1 MKFKLII
8 PVLLSCAYIAGSS
21 VCFAAPAV
29 TKAETSET
37 EALETTQTET
47 EPVETET
54 VTAPITEPP
63 VTTPS
68 YYDEIL
74 KYVGDENAPGL
85 DENLENDAL
94 TIDKSTIDYSQ
105 KSMYTI
111 TSRSGDVFYLIINS
125 SDGSVYFLNSVDTS
139 DLTAL
144 LSEDSQKAGNEINQS
159 ALENIQQTE
168 AETDISGMVQAKTE
182 TVNDNKTGSKKKVL
196 STIIPIVV
204 VGVITAIII
213 FIKRKKNNRA
223 AYDDDFFEA
232 PEDQEPE
239 SKIIPYNE
247 ADEPEEQE
255 SVQTESENEPTDPM
269 EAEESVQPYIDSD
282 DFEEAE
288 ENV

>member
-8 PVLLSCAYIAGSS
+8 PILLSCAYIAGSS

-29 TKAETSET
+29 TKAEMSET
-37 EALETTQTET
+37 EALETTRTET

-74 KYVGDENAPGL
+74 KYVGDENAPQL
-85 DENLENDAL
+85 DENLQNNGL
-94 TIDKSTIDYSQ
+94 TIDKSVIDYSQ

-159 ALENIQQTE
+159 ALENIRQTE
-168 AETDISGMVQAKTE
+168 AETDISGAVQSKTE
-182 TVNDNKTGSKKKVL
+182 TVNNKKTDNKKNIL
-196 STIIPIVV
+196 STIIPIAV
-204 VGVITAIII
+204 VGAATAIII
-213 FIKRKKNNRA
+213 YIRRKKNNRA
-223 AYDDDFFEA
+223 AYDDDFLET
-232 PEDQEPE
+232 PQESE
-239 SKIIPYNE
+239 SNIIPYNE
-247 ADEPEEQE
+247 AETEEQE
-255 SVQTESENEPTDPM
+255 SVQTESENEPT
-269 EAEESVQPYIDSD
+269 EAEETVQPYIDSD
-282 DFEEAE
+282 DFEETE

>member
-37 EALETTQTET
+37 EALETTRTET
-47 EPVETET
+47 KPVETET

-74 KYVGDENAPGL
+74 KYVGDENAPQL
-85 DENLENDAL
+85 DENLQNNGL
-94 TIDKSTIDYSQ
+94 TIDKSAIDYSQ

-159 ALENIQQTE
+159 ALENIRQTE
-168 AETDISGMVQAKTE
+168 AETDISGAVQSKTE
-182 TVNDNKTGSKKKVL
+182 TVNNKKTDNKKSIL
-196 STIIPIVV
+196 STIIPIAV
-204 VGVITAIII
+204 VGAATAIII
-213 FIKRKKNNRA
+213 YIRRKKNNRA
-223 AYDDDFFEA
+223 AYDDEFLET
-232 PEDQEPE
+232 PQEQE
-239 SKIIPYNE
+239 SESNIIPYNE
-247 ADEPEEQE
+247 AETEERE
-255 SVQTESENEPTDPM
+255 SVQTESENEPT
-269 EAEESVQPYIDSD
+269 EAEETVQPYIDSD
-282 DFEEAE
+282 DFEETE

>member
-37 EALETTQTET
+37 EALETTRTET

-74 KYVGDENAPGL
+74 KYVGDENAPQL
-85 DENLENDAL
+85 DENLQNNGL
-94 TIDKSTIDYSQ
+94 TIDKSVIDYSQ

-159 ALENIQQTE
+159 ALENIRQTE
-168 AETDISGMVQAKTE
+168 AETDISGAVQSKTE
-182 TVNDNKTGSKKKVL
+182 TVNNKKTDNKKNIL
-196 STIIPIVV
+196 STIIPIAV
-204 VGVITAIII
+204 VGAATAIII
-213 FIKRKKNNRA
+213 YIRRKKNNRA
-223 AYDDDFFEA
+223 AYDDDFLET
-232 PEDQEPE
+232 PQEQE
-239 SKIIPYNE
+239 SESNIIPYNE
-247 ADEPEEQE
+247 AETEERE
-255 SVQTESENEPTDPM
+255 SVQTESENEPT
-269 EAEESVQPYIDSD
+269 EAEETVQPYIDSD
-282 DFEEAE
+282 DFEETE

>member
-8 PVLLSCAYIAGSS
+8 PILLSCAYIAGSS

-37 EALETTQTET
+37 EALETTRTET
-47 EPVETET
+47 KPVETET

-74 KYVGDENAPGL
+74 KYVGDENAPQL
-85 DENLENDAL
+85 DENLQNNGL
-94 TIDKSTIDYSQ
+94 TIDKSVIDYSQ

-159 ALENIQQTE
+159 ALENIRQTE
-168 AETDISGMVQAKTE
+168 TETDISGAVQSKTE
-182 TVNDNKTGSKKKVL
+182 TVNNKKTDNKKNIL
-196 STIIPIVV
+196 STIIPIAV
-204 VGVITAIII
+204 VGAATAIII
-213 FIKRKKNNRA
+213 YIKRKKNNRA
-223 AYDDDFFEA
+223 AYDDDFLETQ
-232 PEDQEPE
+232 QEPE
-239 SKIIPYNE
+239 SNIIPYNE
-247 ADEPEEQE
+247 AETEERE
-255 SVQTESENEPTDPM
+255 SVQTESENEPT
-269 EAEESVQPYIDSD
+269 EAEETVQPYIDSD
-282 DFEEAE
+282 DFEETE

>member
-37 EALETTQTET
+37 EALETTRTET
-47 EPVETET
+47 KPVETET

-74 KYVGDENAPGL
+74 KYVGDENAPQL
-85 DENLENDAL
+85 DENLQNNGL
-94 TIDKSTIDYSQ
+94 TIDKSVIDYSQ

-159 ALENIQQTE
+159 ALENIRQTE
-168 AETDISGMVQAKTE
+168 AETDISGAVQSKTE
-182 TVNDNKTGSKKKVL
+182 TVNNKKTDNKKNIL
-196 STIIPIVV
+196 STIIPIAV
-204 VGVITAIII
+204 VGAATAIII
-213 FIKRKKNNRA
+213 YIRRKKNNRA
-223 AYDDDFFEA
+223 AYDDDFLET
-232 PEDQEPE
+232 PQEQE
-239 SKIIPYNE
+239 SESNIIPYNE
-247 ADEPEEQE
+247 AETEERE
-255 SVQTESENEPTDPM
+255 SVQTESENEPT
-269 EAEESVQPYIDSD
+269 EAEETVQPYIDSD
-282 DFEEAE
+282 DFEETE

>member
-37 EALETTQTET
+37 EALETTRTET

-74 KYVGDENAPGL
+74 KYVGDENAPQL
-85 DENLENDAL
+85 DENLQNNGL
-94 TIDKSTIDYSQ
+94 TIDKSVIDYSQ

-144 LSEDSQKAGNEINQS
+144 LSEDSQKVGNEINQS
-159 ALENIQQTE
+159 ALENIRQTE
-168 AETDISGMVQAKTE
+168 AETDISGAVQSKTE
-182 TVNDNKTGSKKKVL
+182 TVNNKKTDNKKNIL
-196 STIIPIVV
+196 STIIPIAV
-204 VGVITAIII
+204 VGAATAIII
-213 FIKRKKNNRA
+213 YIRRKKNNRA
-223 AYDDDFFEA
+223 AYDDDFLET
-232 PEDQEPE
+232 PQEQE
-239 SKIIPYNE
+239 SESNIIPYNE
-247 ADEPEEQE
+247 AETEEQE
-255 SVQTESENEPTDPM
+255 SIQTESENEPT
-269 EAEESVQPYIDSD
+269 EAEETVQPYIDSD
-282 DFEEAE
+282 DFEETE

>member
-37 EALETTQTET
+37 EALETTRTET
-47 EPVETET
+47 KPVETET

-74 KYVGDENAPGL
+74 KYVGDENAPQL
-85 DENLENDAL
+85 DENLQNNGL
-94 TIDKSTIDYSQ
+94 TIDKSVIDYSQ

-159 ALENIQQTE
+159 ALENIRQTE
-168 AETDISGMVQAKTE
+168 AETDISGAVQSKTE
-182 TVNDNKTGSKKKVL
+182 TVNNKKTDNKKNIL
-196 STIIPIVV
+196 STIIPIAV
-204 VGVITAIII
+204 VGAATAIII
-213 FIKRKKNNRA
+213 YIKRKKNNRA
-223 AYDDDFFEA
+223 AYDDDFLET
-232 PEDQEPE
+232 PQEPE
-239 SKIIPYNE
+239 SNIIPYNE
-247 ADEPEEQE
+247 AETEEQK
-255 SVQTESENEPTDPM
+255 SVQTESENEPT
-269 EAEESVQPYIDSD
+269 EAEETVQPYIDSD

>member
-8 PVLLSCAYIAGSS
+8 PILLSCAYIAGSS

-29 TKAETSET
+29 TKAEMSET
-37 EALETTQTET
+37 EALETTRTET

-74 KYVGDENAPGL
+74 KYVGDENAPQL
-85 DENLENDAL
+85 DENLQNNGL
-94 TIDKSTIDYSQ
+94 TIDKSVIDYSQ

-139 DLTAL
+139 DHTAL

-159 ALENIQQTE
+159 ALENIRQTE
-168 AETDISGMVQAKTE
+168 AEKDISGAVQSKTE
-182 TVNDNKTGSKKKVL
+182 TVNNKKTDNKKNIL
-196 STIIPIVV
+196 STIIPIAV
-204 VGVITAIII
+204 VGAATAIII
-213 FIKRKKNNRA
+213 YIRRKKNNRA
-223 AYDDDFFEA
+223 AYDDDFLET
-232 PEDQEPE
+232 PQESE
-239 SKIIPYNE
+239 SNIIPYNE
-247 ADEPEEQE
+247 AETEERE
-255 SVQTESENEPTDPM
+255 SVQTESENEPT
-269 EAEESVQPYIDSD
+269 EAEETVQPYIDSD
-282 DFEEAE
+282 DFEETE

>member
-8 PVLLSCAYIAGSS
+8 PILLSCAYIAGSS

-29 TKAETSET
+29 TKAEMSET
-37 EALETTQTET
+37 EALETTRTET

-74 KYVGDENAPGL
+74 KYVGDENAPQL
-85 DENLENDAL
+85 DENLQNNGL
-94 TIDKSTIDYSQ
+94 TIDKSVIDYSQ

-125 SDGSVYFLNSVDTS
+125 SDGSIYFLNSVDTS

-159 ALENIQQTE
+159 ALENIRQTE
-168 AETDISGMVQAKTE
+168 AETDISGAVQSKTE
-182 TVNDNKTGSKKKVL
+182 TINNKKTDNKKNIL
-196 STIIPIVV
+196 STIIPIAV
-204 VGVITAIII
+204 VGAATAIII
-213 FIKRKKNNRA
+213 YIRRKKNNRA
-223 AYDDDFFEA
+223 AYDDDFLET
-232 PEDQEPE
+232 PQEQE
-239 SKIIPYNE
+239 SESNIIPYNE
-247 ADEPEEQE
+247 AETEEQE
-255 SVQTESENEPTDPM
+255 SVQTESENEPT
-269 EAEESVQPYIDSD
+269 EAEETVQPYIDSD
-282 DFEEAE
+282 DFEETE

>member
-37 EALETTQTET
+37 EALETTRTET

-74 KYVGDENAPGL
+74 KYVGDENAPQL
-85 DENLENDAL
+85 DENLQNNGL
-94 TIDKSTIDYSQ
+94 TIDKSVIDYSQ

-144 LSEDSQKAGNEINQS
+144 LSEDSQKVGNEINQS
-159 ALENIQQTE
+159 ALENIRQTE
-168 AETDISGMVQAKTE
+168 AETDISGAVQSKTE
-182 TVNDNKTGSKKKVL
+182 TVNNKKTDNKKNIL
-196 STIIPIVV
+196 STIIPIAV
-204 VGVITAIII
+204 VGAATAIII
-213 FIKRKKNNRA
+213 YIKRKKNNRA
-223 AYDDDFFEA
+223 AYDDDFLET
-232 PEDQEPE
+232 PQEQE
-239 SKIIPYNE
+239 SESNIIPYNE
-247 ADEPEEQE
+247 AETEEQE
-255 SVQTESENEPTDPM
+255 SIQTESENEPT
-269 EAEESVQPYIDSD
+269 EAEETVQPYIDSD
-282 DFEEAE
+282 DFEETE

>member
-8 PVLLSCAYIAGSS
+8 PILLSCAYIAGSS

-29 TKAETSET
+29 TKAEMSET
-37 EALETTQTET
+37 EALETTRTET

-74 KYVGDENAPGL
+74 KYVGDENAPQL
-85 DENLENDAL
+85 DENLQNNGL
-94 TIDKSTIDYSQ
+94 TIDKSVIDYSQ

-125 SDGSVYFLNSVDTS
+125 SDGSIYFLNSVDTS

-159 ALENIQQTE
+159 ALENIRQTE
-168 AETDISGMVQAKTE
+168 AETDISGAVQSKTE
-182 TVNDNKTGSKKKVL
+182 TVNNKKTDNKKNIL
-196 STIIPIVV
+196 STIIPIAV
-204 VGVITAIII
+204 VGAATAIII
-213 FIKRKKNNRA
+213 YIRRKKNNRA
-223 AYDDDFFEA
+223 AYDDDFLET
-232 PEDQEPE
+232 PQESE
-239 SKIIPYNE
+239 SNIIPYNE
-247 ADEPEEQE
+247 AETEEQE
-255 SVQTESENEPTDPM
+255 SVQTESENEPT
-269 EAEESVQPYIDSD
+269 EAEETVQPYIDSD
-282 DFEEAE
+282 DFEETE

>member
-8 PVLLSCAYIAGSS
+8 PILLSCAYIAGSS

-29 TKAETSET
+29 TKAET
-37 EALETTQTET
+37 EALETTRTET
-47 EPVETET
+47 KPVETET
-54 VTAPITEPP
+54 ITAPITEPP

-74 KYVGDENAPGL
+74 KYVGDENAPQL
-85 DENLENDAL
+85 DENLQNNGL
-94 TIDKSTIDYSQ
+94 TIDKSVIDYSQ

-159 ALENIQQTE
+159 ALENIRQTE
-168 AETDISGMVQAKTE
+168 AETDISGAVQSKTE
-182 TVNDNKTGSKKKVL
+182 TVNNKKTDNKKNIL
-196 STIIPIVV
+196 STIIPIAV
-204 VGVITAIII
+204 VGAATAIII
-213 FIKRKKNNRA
+213 YIRRKKNNRA
-223 AYDDDFFEA
+223 AYDDDFLET
-232 PEDQEPE
+232 PQESE
-239 SKIIPYNE
+239 SNIIPYNE
-247 ADEPEEQE
+247 AETEEQE
-255 SVQTESENEPTDPM
+255 SVQTESENEPT
-269 EAEESVQPYIDSD
+269 EAEETVQPYIDSD
-282 DFEEAE
+282 DFEETE

>member
-37 EALETTQTET
+37 EALETTRTET

-74 KYVGDENAPGL
+74 KYVGDENAPQL
-85 DENLENDAL
+85 DENLQNNGL
-94 TIDKSTIDYSQ
+94 TIDKSVIDYSQ

-144 LSEDSQKAGNEINQS
+144 LSEDSQKVGNEINQS
-159 ALENIQQTE
+159 ALENIRQTE
-168 AETDISGMVQAKTE
+168 AETDISGAVQSKTE
-182 TVNDNKTGSKKKVL
+182 TINNKKTDNKKNIL
-196 STIIPIVV
+196 STIIPIAV
-204 VGVITAIII
+204 VGAATAIII
-213 FIKRKKNNRA
+213 YIRRKKNNRA
-223 AYDDDFFEA
+223 AYDDDFLET
-232 PEDQEPE
+232 PQEPE
-239 SKIIPYNE
+239 SNIIPYNE
-247 ADEPEEQE
+247 AETEEQK
-255 SVQTESENEPTDPM
+255 SVQTESENEPT
-269 EAEESVQPYIDSD
+269 EAEETVQPYIDSD
-282 DFEEAE
+282 DFEETE

>member
-8 PVLLSCAYIAGSS
+8 PILLSCAYIAGSS

-29 TKAETSET
+29 TKAEMSET
-37 EALETTQTET
+37 EALETTRTET

-74 KYVGDENAPGL
+74 KYVGDENAPQL
-85 DENLENDAL
+85 DENLQNNGL
-94 TIDKSTIDYSQ
+94 TIDKSVIDYSQ

-159 ALENIQQTE
+159 ALENIRQTE
-168 AETDISGMVQAKTE
+168 AEKDISGAVQSKTE
-182 TVNDNKTGSKKKVL
+182 TVNNKKTDNKKNIL
-196 STIIPIVV
+196 STIIPIAV
-204 VGVITAIII
+204 VGAATAIII
-213 FIKRKKNNRA
+213 YIRRKKNNRA
-223 AYDDDFFEA
+223 AYDDDFLET
-232 PEDQEPE
+232 PQEPE
-239 SKIIPYNE
+239 SNIIPYNE
-247 ADEPEEQE
+247 AETEERE
-255 SVQTESENEPTDPM
+255 SVQTESENEPT
-269 EAEESVQPYIDSD
+269 EAEETVQPYIDSD
-282 DFEEAE
+282 DFEETE

>member
-37 EALETTQTET
+37 EALETTRTET
-47 EPVETET
+47 KPVETET

-74 KYVGDENAPGL
+74 KYVGDENAPQL
-85 DENLENDAL
+85 DENLQNNGL
-94 TIDKSTIDYSQ
+94 TIDKSVIDYSQ

-159 ALENIQQTE
+159 ALENIRQTE
-168 AETDISGMVQAKTE
+168 AETDISGAVQSKTE
-182 TVNDNKTGSKKKVL
+182 TVNNKKTDNKKNIL
-196 STIIPIVV
+196 STIIPIAV
-204 VGVITAIII
+204 VGAATAIII
-213 FIKRKKNNRA
+213 YIKRKKNNRA
-223 AYDDDFFEA
+223 AYDDDFLET
-232 PEDQEPE
+232 PQEQE
-239 SKIIPYNE
+239 SESNIIPYNE
-247 ADEPEEQE
+247 AETEEQE
-255 SVQTESENEPTDPM
+255 SIQTESENEPT
-269 EAEESVQPYIDSD
+269 EAEETVQPYIDSD
-282 DFEEAE
+282 DFEETE

>member
-37 EALETTQTET
+37 EALETTRTET
-47 EPVETET
+47 KPVETET

-74 KYVGDENAPGL
+74 KYVGDENAPQL
-85 DENLENDAL
+85 DENLQNNGL
-94 TIDKSTIDYSQ
+94 TIDKSVIDYSQ

-159 ALENIQQTE
+159 ALENIRQTE
-168 AETDISGMVQAKTE
+168 AETDISGAVQSKTE
-182 TVNDNKTGSKKKVL
+182 TVNNKKTDNKKNIL
-196 STIIPIVV
+196 STIIPIAV
-204 VGVITAIII
+204 VGAATAIII
-213 FIKRKKNNRA
+213 YIKRKKNNRA
-223 AYDDDFFEA
+223 AYDDDFLET
-232 PEDQEPE
+232 PQEPE
-239 SKIIPYNE
+239 SNIIPYNE
-247 ADEPEEQE
+247 AETEERE
-255 SVQTESENEPTDPM
+255 SVQTESENEPT
-269 EAEESVQPYIDSD
+269 EAEETVQPYIDSD
-282 DFEEAE
+282 DFEETE

>member
-37 EALETTQTET
+37 EALETTRTET
-47 EPVETET
+47 KPVETET

-74 KYVGDENAPGL
+74 KYVGDENAPQL
-85 DENLENDAL
+85 DENLQNNGL
-94 TIDKSTIDYSQ
+94 TIDKSVIDYSQ

-159 ALENIQQTE
+159 ALENIRQTE
-168 AETDISGMVQAKTE
+168 TETDISGAVQSKTE
-182 TVNDNKTGSKKKVL
+182 TVNNKKTDNKKNIL
-196 STIIPIVV
+196 STIIPIAV
-204 VGVITAIII
+204 VGAATAIII
-213 FIKRKKNNRA
+213 YIKRKKNNRA
-223 AYDDDFFEA
+223 AYDDDFLET
-232 PEDQEPE
+232 PQEPE
-239 SKIIPYNE
+239 SNIIPYNE
-247 ADEPEEQE
+247 AETEEQE
-255 SVQTESENEPTDPM
+255 SVQTESENEPT
-269 EAEESVQPYIDSD
+269 EAEETVQPYIDSD
-282 DFEEAE
+282 DFEETE

>member
-8 PVLLSCAYIAGSS
+8 PILLSCAYIAGSS

-37 EALETTQTET
+37 EALETTRTET
-47 EPVETET
+47 KPVETET

-74 KYVGDENAPGL
+74 KYVGDENAPQL
-85 DENLENDAL
+85 DENLQNNGL
-94 TIDKSTIDYSQ
+94 TIDKSVIDYSQ

-159 ALENIQQTE
+159 ALENIRQTE
-168 AETDISGMVQAKTE
+168 AETDISGAVQSKTE
-182 TVNDNKTGSKKKVL
+182 TVNNKKTDNKKNIL
-196 STIIPIVV
+196 STIIPIAV
-204 VGVITAIII
+204 VGAATAIII
-213 FIKRKKNNRA
+213 YIRRKKNNRA
-223 AYDDDFFEA
+223 AYDDDFLET
-232 PEDQEPE
+232 PQEPE
-239 SKIIPYNE
+239 SNIIPYNE
-247 ADEPEEQE
+247 AETEEQE
-255 SVQTESENEPTDPM
+255 SVQTESENEPT
-269 EAEESVQPYIDSD
+269 EAEETVQPYIDSD
-282 DFEEAE
+282 DFEETE

>member
-29 TKAETSET
+29 TKAEMSET
-37 EALETTQTET
+37 EALETTRTET

-54 VTAPITEPP
+54 VTTPITEPP

-74 KYVGDENAPGL
+74 KYVGDENAPQL
-85 DENLENDAL
+85 DENLQNNGL
-94 TIDKSTIDYSQ
+94 TIDKSVIDYSQ

-159 ALENIQQTE
+159 ALENIRQTE
-168 AETDISGMVQAKTE
+168 AEKDISGAVQSKTE
-182 TVNDNKTGSKKKVL
+182 TINNKKTDNKKNIL
-196 STIIPIVV
+196 STIIPIAV
-204 VGVITAIII
+204 VGAATAIII
-213 FIKRKKNNRA
+213 YIRRKKNNRA
-223 AYDDDFFEA
+223 AYDDDFLET
-232 PEDQEPE
+232 PQEQE
-239 SKIIPYNE
+239 SESNIIPYNE
-247 ADEPEEQE
+247 AETEEQK
-255 SVQTESENEPTDPM
+255 SVQTESENEPT
-269 EAEESVQPYIDSD
+269 EAEETVQPYIDSD
-282 DFEEAE
+282 DFEETE

>member
-8 PVLLSCAYIAGSS
+8 PILLSCAYIAGSS

-37 EALETTQTET
+37 EALETTRTET
-47 EPVETET
+47 KPVETET

-74 KYVGDENAPGL
+74 KYVGDENAPQL
-85 DENLENDAL
+85 DENLQNNGL
-94 TIDKSTIDYSQ
+94 TIDKSVIDYSQ

-159 ALENIQQTE
+159 ALENIRQTE
-168 AETDISGMVQAKTE
+168 AETDISGAVQSKTE
-182 TVNDNKTGSKKKVL
+182 TVNNKKTDNKKNIL
-196 STIIPIVV
+196 STIIPIAV
-204 VGVITAIII
+204 VGAATAIII
-213 FIKRKKNNRA
+213 YIKRKKNNRA
-223 AYDDDFFEA
+223 AYDDDFLET
-232 PEDQEPE
+232 PQEPE
-239 SKIIPYNE
+239 SNIIPYNE
-247 ADEPEEQE
+247 AETEEQE
-255 SVQTESENEPTDPM
+255 SVQTESENEPT
-269 EAEESVQPYIDSD
+269 EAEETVQPYIDSD
-282 DFEEAE
+282 DFEETE

>member
-8 PVLLSCAYIAGSS
+8 PILLSCAYIAGSS

-29 TKAETSET
+29 TKAEMSET
-37 EALETTQTET
+37 EALETTRTET

-74 KYVGDENAPGL
+74 KYVGDENAPQL
-85 DENLENDAL
+85 DENLQNNGL
-94 TIDKSTIDYSQ
+94 TIDKSVIDYSQ

-125 SDGSVYFLNSVDTS
+125 SDGSIYFLNSVDTS

-159 ALENIQQTE
+159 ALENIRQTE
-168 AETDISGMVQAKTE
+168 AEKDISGAVQSKTE
-182 TVNDNKTGSKKKVL
+182 TVNNKKTDNKKNIL
-196 STIIPIVV
+196 STIIPIAV
-204 VGVITAIII
+204 VGAATAIII
-213 FIKRKKNNRA
+213 YIRRKKNNRA
-223 AYDDDFFEA
+223 AYDDDFLET
-232 PEDQEPE
+232 PQEQE
-239 SKIIPYNE
+239 SESNIIPYNE
-247 ADEPEEQE
+247 AETEEQE
-255 SVQTESENEPTDPM
+255 SVQTESENEPT
-269 EAEESVQPYIDSD
+269 EAEETVQPYIDSD
-282 DFEEAE
+282 DFEETE

>member
-8 PVLLSCAYIAGSS
+8 PILLSCAYIAGSS

-29 TKAETSET
+29 TKAEMSET
-37 EALETTQTET
+37 EALETTRTET

-74 KYVGDENAPGL
+74 KYVGDENAPQL
-85 DENLENDAL
+85 DENLQNNGL
-94 TIDKSTIDYSQ
+94 TIDKSVIDYSQ

-159 ALENIQQTE
+159 ALENIRQTE
-168 AETDISGMVQAKTE
+168 AEKDISGAVQSKTE
-182 TVNDNKTGSKKKVL
+182 TVNNKKTDNKKNIL
-196 STIIPIVV
+196 STIIPIAV
-204 VGVITAIII
+204 VGAATAIII
-213 FIKRKKNNRA
+213 YIRRKKNNRA
-223 AYDDDFFEA
+223 A
-232 PEDQEPE
+232 
-239 SKIIPYNE
+239 N
-247 ADEPEEQE
+247 
-255 SVQTESENEPTDPM
+255 QT
-269 EAEESVQPYIDSD
+269 
-282 DFEEAE
+282 
-288 ENV
+288 

>member
-8 PVLLSCAYIAGSS
+8 PILLSCAYIAGSS

-37 EALETTQTET
+37 EALETTRTET
-47 EPVETET
+47 KPVETET

-74 KYVGDENAPGL
+74 KYVGDENAPQL
-85 DENLENDAL
+85 DENLQNNGL
-94 TIDKSTIDYSQ
+94 TIDKSVIDYSQ

-159 ALENIQQTE
+159 ALENIRQTE
-168 AETDISGMVQAKTE
+168 TETDISGAVQSKTE
-182 TVNDNKTGSKKKVL
+182 TVNNKKTDNKKNIL
-196 STIIPIVV
+196 STIIPIAV
-204 VGVITAIII
+204 VGAATAIII
-213 FIKRKKNNRA
+213 YIKRKKNNRA
-223 AYDDDFFEA
+223 AYDDDFLETQ
-232 PEDQEPE
+232 QEPE
-239 SKIIPYNE
+239 SNIIPYNE
-247 ADEPEEQE
+247 AETEEQE
-255 SVQTESENEPTDPM
+255 SVQTESKNEPT
-269 EAEESVQPYIDSD
+269 EAEETVQPYIDSD
-282 DFEEAE
+282 DFEETE

>member
-8 PVLLSCAYIAGSS
+8 PILLSCAYIAGSS

-37 EALETTQTET
+37 EALETTRTET
-47 EPVETET
+47 KPVETET

-74 KYVGDENAPGL
+74 KYVGDENAPQL
-85 DENLENDAL
+85 DENLQNNGL
-94 TIDKSTIDYSQ
+94 TIDKSAIDYSQ

-159 ALENIQQTE
+159 ALENIRQTE
-168 AETDISGMVQAKTE
+168 AETDISGAVQSKTE
-182 TVNDNKTGSKKKVL
+182 TVNNKKTDNKKNIL
-196 STIIPIVV
+196 STIIPIAV
-204 VGVITAIII
+204 VGAATAIII
-213 FIKRKKNNRA
+213 YIKRKKNNRA
-223 AYDDDFFEA
+223 AYDDDFLET
-232 PEDQEPE
+232 PQEQE
-239 SKIIPYNE
+239 SESNIIPYNE
-247 ADEPEEQE
+247 AETEEQE
-255 SVQTESENEPTDPM
+255 SVQTESKNEPT
-269 EAEESVQPYIDSD
+269 EAEETVQPYIDSD
-282 DFEEAE
+282 DFEETE

>member
-8 PVLLSCAYIAGSS
+8 PILLSCAYIAGSS

-37 EALETTQTET
+37 EALETTRTET
-47 EPVETET
+47 KPVETET

-74 KYVGDENAPGL
+74 KYVGDENAPQL
-85 DENLENDAL
+85 DENLQNNGL
-94 TIDKSTIDYSQ
+94 TIDKSVIDYSQ

-159 ALENIQQTE
+159 ALENIRQTE
-168 AETDISGMVQAKTE
+168 AETDISGAVQSKTE
-182 TVNDNKTGSKKKVL
+182 TVNNKKTDNKKNIL
-196 STIIPIVV
+196 STIIPIAV
-204 VGVITAIII
+204 VGAATAIII
-213 FIKRKKNNRA
+213 YIKRKKNNRA
-223 AYDDDFFEA
+223 AYDDDFLET
-232 PEDQEPE
+232 PQEQE
-239 SKIIPYNE
+239 SESNIIPYNE
-247 ADEPEEQE
+247 AETEEQE
-255 SVQTESENEPTDPM
+255 SVQTESENEPT
-269 EAEESVQPYIDSD
+269 EAEETVQPYIDSD

>member
-8 PVLLSCAYIAGSS
+8 PILLSCAYIAGSS

-29 TKAETSET
+29 TKAEMSET
-37 EALETTQTET
+37 EALETTRTET

-74 KYVGDENAPGL
+74 KYVGDENAPQL
-85 DENLENDAL
+85 DENLQNNGL
-94 TIDKSTIDYSQ
+94 TIDKSVIDYSQ

-125 SDGSVYFLNSVDTS
+125 SDGSIYFLNSVDTS

-159 ALENIQQTE
+159 ALENIRQTE
-168 AETDISGMVQAKTE
+168 AEKDISGAVQSKTE
-182 TVNDNKTGSKKKVL
+182 TVNNKKTDNKKNIL
-196 STIIPIVV
+196 STIIPIAV
-204 VGVITAIII
+204 VGAATAIII
-213 FIKRKKNNRA
+213 YIRRKKNNRA
-223 AYDDDFFEA
+223 AYDDDFLET
-232 PEDQEPE
+232 PQESE
-239 SKIIPYNE
+239 SNIIPYNE
-247 ADEPEEQE
+247 AETEEQE
-255 SVQTESENEPTDPM
+255 SVQTESENEPT
-269 EAEESVQPYIDSD
+269 EAEETVQPYIDSD
-282 DFEEAE
+282 DFEETE

>member
-37 EALETTQTET
+37 EALETTRTET
-47 EPVETET
+47 KPVETET

-74 KYVGDENAPGL
+74 KYVGDENAPQL
-85 DENLENDAL
+85 DENLQNNGL
-94 TIDKSTIDYSQ
+94 TIDKSVIDYSQ

-159 ALENIQQTE
+159 ALENIRQTE
-168 AETDISGMVQAKTE
+168 AETDISGAVQSKTE
-182 TVNDNKTGSKKKVL
+182 TVNNKKTDNKKNIL
-196 STIIPIVV
+196 STIIPIAV
-204 VGVITAIII
+204 VGAATAIII
-213 FIKRKKNNRA
+213 YIKRKKNNRA
-223 AYDDDFFEA
+223 AYDDDFLETQ
-232 PEDQEPE
+232 QEPE
-239 SKIIPYNE
+239 SNIIPYNE
-247 ADEPEEQE
+247 AETEEQE
-255 SVQTESENEPTDPM
+255 SVQTESKNEPT
-269 EAEESVQPYIDSD
+269 EAEETVQPYIDSD

>member
-8 PVLLSCAYIAGSS
+8 TVLLSCAYIAGSS

-29 TKAETSET
+29 TKAEMSET
-37 EALETTQTET
+37 EALETTRTET

-74 KYVGDENAPGL
+74 KYVGDENAPQL
-85 DENLENDAL
+85 DENLQNNGL
-94 TIDKSTIDYSQ
+94 TIDKSVIDYSQ

-159 ALENIQQTE
+159 ALENIRQTE
-168 AETDISGMVQAKTE
+168 AETDISGAVQSKTE
-182 TVNDNKTGSKKKVL
+182 TVNNKKTDNKKNIL
-196 STIIPIVV
+196 STIIPIAV
-204 VGVITAIII
+204 VGAATAIII
-213 FIKRKKNNRA
+213 YIKRKKNNRA
-223 AYDDDFFEA
+223 AYDDDFLET
-232 PEDQEPE
+232 PQEPE
-239 SKIIPYNE
+239 SNIIPYNE
-247 ADEPEEQE
+247 AETEEQE
-255 SVQTESENEPTDPM
+255 SVQTESENEPT
-269 EAEESVQPYIDSD
+269 EAEETVQPYIDSD
-282 DFEEAE
+282 DFEETE

>member
-8 PVLLSCAYIAGSS
+8 PILLSCAYIAGSS

-37 EALETTQTET
+37 EALETTRTET

-74 KYVGDENAPGL
+74 KYVGDENAPQL
-85 DENLENDAL
+85 DENLQNNGL
-94 TIDKSTIDYSQ
+94 TIDKSVIDYSQ

-159 ALENIQQTE
+159 ALENIRQTE
-168 AETDISGMVQAKTE
+168 AETDISGAVQSKTE
-182 TVNDNKTGSKKKVL
+182 TVNNKKTDNKKNIL
-196 STIIPIVV
+196 STIIPIAV
-204 VGVITAIII
+204 VGAATAIII
-213 FIKRKKNNRA
+213 YIRRKKNNRA
-223 AYDDDFFEA
+223 AYDDDFLET
-232 PEDQEPE
+232 PQEQE
-239 SKIIPYNE
+239 SESNIIPYNE
-247 ADEPEEQE
+247 AETEEQE
-255 SVQTESENEPTDPM
+255 SVQTESENEPT
-269 EAEESVQPYIDSD
+269 EAEETVQPYIDSD
-282 DFEEAE
+282 DFEETE

>member
-37 EALETTQTET
+37 EALETTRTET

-74 KYVGDENAPGL
+74 KYVGDENAPQL
-85 DENLENDAL
+85 DENLQNNGL
-94 TIDKSTIDYSQ
+94 TIDKSVIDYSQ

-159 ALENIQQTE
+159 ALENIRQTE
-168 AETDISGMVQAKTE
+168 AETDISGAVQSKTE
-182 TVNDNKTGSKKKVL
+182 TINNKKTDNKKNIL
-196 STIIPIVV
+196 STIIPIAV
-204 VGVITAIII
+204 VGAATAIII
-213 FIKRKKNNRA
+213 YIRRKKNNRA
-223 AYDDDFFEA
+223 AYDDDFLET
-232 PEDQEPE
+232 PQEPE
-239 SKIIPYNE
+239 SNIIPYNE
-247 ADEPEEQE
+247 AETEERE
-255 SVQTESENEPTDPM
+255 SVQTESENEPT
-269 EAEESVQPYIDSD
+269 EAEETVQPYIDSD
-282 DFEEAE
+282 DFEETE

>member
-37 EALETTQTET
+37 EALETTRTET
-47 EPVETET
+47 KPVETET

-74 KYVGDENAPGL
+74 KYVGDENAPQL
-85 DENLENDAL
+85 DENLQNNGL
-94 TIDKSTIDYSQ
+94 TIDKSVIDYSQ

-159 ALENIQQTE
+159 ALENIRQTE
-168 AETDISGMVQAKTE
+168 AETDISGAVQSKTE
-182 TVNDNKTGSKKKVL
+182 TVNNKKTDNKKNIL
-196 STIIPIVV
+196 STIIPIAV
-204 VGVITAIII
+204 VGAATAIII
-213 FIKRKKNNRA
+213 YIKRKKNNRA
-223 AYDDDFFEA
+223 AYDDDFLETQ
-232 PEDQEPE
+232 QEPE
-239 SKIIPYNE
+239 SNIIPYNE
-247 ADEPEEQE
+247 AETEEQE
-255 SVQTESENEPTDPM
+255 SVQTESKNEPT
-269 EAEESVQPYIDSD
+269 EAEETVQPYIDSD
-282 DFEEAE
+282 DFEETE

>member
-8 PVLLSCAYIAGSS
+8 PILLSCAYIAGSS

-37 EALETTQTET
+37 EALETTRTET

-74 KYVGDENAPGL
+74 KYVGDENAPQL
-85 DENLENDAL
+85 DENLQNNGL
-94 TIDKSTIDYSQ
+94 TIDKSVIDYSQ

-125 SDGSVYFLNSVDTS
+125 SDGSIYFLNSVDTS

-159 ALENIQQTE
+159 ALENIRQTE
-168 AETDISGMVQAKTE
+168 AETDISGAVQSKTE
-182 TVNDNKTGSKKKVL
+182 TVNNKKTDNKKNIL
-196 STIIPIVV
+196 STIIPIAV
-204 VGVITAIII
+204 VGAATAIII
-213 FIKRKKNNRA
+213 YIRRKKNNRA
-223 AYDDDFFEA
+223 AYDDDFLET
-232 PEDQEPE
+232 PQEQE
-239 SKIIPYNE
+239 SESNIIPYNE
-247 ADEPEEQE
+247 AETEEQE
-255 SVQTESENEPTDPM
+255 SVQTESENEPT
-269 EAEESVQPYIDSD
+269 EAEETVQPYIDSD
-282 DFEEAE
+282 DFEETE

>member
-37 EALETTQTET
+37 EALETTRTET

-74 KYVGDENAPGL
+74 KYVGDENAPQL
-85 DENLENDAL
+85 DENLQNNGL
-94 TIDKSTIDYSQ
+94 TIDKSVIDYSQ

-159 ALENIQQTE
+159 ALENIRQTE
-168 AETDISGMVQAKTE
+168 AETDISGAVQSKTE
-182 TVNDNKTGSKKKVL
+182 TVNNKKTDNKKNIL
-196 STIIPIVV
+196 STIIPIAV
-204 VGVITAIII
+204 VGAATAIII
-213 FIKRKKNNRA
+213 YIKRKKNNRA
-223 AYDDDFFEA
+223 AYDDDFLET
-232 PEDQEPE
+232 PQEQE
-239 SKIIPYNE
+239 SESNIIPYNE
-247 ADEPEEQE
+247 AETEERE
-255 SVQTESENEPTDPM
+255 SVQTESENEPT
-269 EAEESVQPYIDSD
+269 EAEETVQPYIDSD
-282 DFEEAE
+282 DFEETE

>member
-8 PVLLSCAYIAGSS
+8 PILLSCAYIAGSS

-29 TKAETSET
+29 TKAEMSET
-37 EALETTQTET
+37 EALETTRTET
-47 EPVETET
+47 KPVETET

-74 KYVGDENAPGL
+74 KYVGDENAPQL
-85 DENLENDAL
+85 DENLQNNGL
-94 TIDKSTIDYSQ
+94 TIDKSVIDYSQ

-159 ALENIQQTE
+159 ALENIRQTE
-168 AETDISGMVQAKTE
+168 AETDISGAVQSKTE
-182 TVNDNKTGSKKKVL
+182 TVNNKKTDNKKNIL
-196 STIIPIVV
+196 STIIPIAV
-204 VGVITAIII
+204 VGAATAIII
-213 FIKRKKNNRA
+213 YIKRKKNNRA
-223 AYDDDFFEA
+223 AYDDDFLET
-232 PEDQEPE
+232 PQEPE
-239 SKIIPYNE
+239 SNIIPYNE
-247 ADEPEEQE
+247 AETEEQE
-255 SVQTESENEPTDPM
+255 SVQTESENEPT
-269 EAEESVQPYIDSD
+269 EAEETVQPYIDSD
-282 DFEEAE
+282 DFEETE

>member
-29 TKAETSET
+29 TKAEMSET
-37 EALETTQTET
+37 EALETTRTET

-74 KYVGDENAPGL
+74 KYVGDENAPQL
-85 DENLENDAL
+85 DENLQNNGL
-94 TIDKSTIDYSQ
+94 TIDKSVIDYSQ

-159 ALENIQQTE
+159 ALENIRQTE
-168 AETDISGMVQAKTE
+168 AETDISGAVQSKTE
-182 TVNDNKTGSKKKVL
+182 TVNNKKTDNKKNIL
-196 STIIPIVV
+196 STIIPIAV
-204 VGVITAIII
+204 VGAATAIII
-213 FIKRKKNNRA
+213 YIRRKKNNRA
-223 AYDDDFFEA
+223 AYDDDFLET
-232 PEDQEPE
+232 PQEPE
-239 SKIIPYNE
+239 SNIIPYNE
-247 ADEPEEQE
+247 AETEEQK
-255 SVQTESENEPTDPM
+255 SVQTESENEPT
-269 EAEESVQPYIDSD
+269 EAEETVQPYIDSD
-282 DFEEAE
+282 DFEETE

>member
-8 PVLLSCAYIAGSS
+8 PILLSCAYIAGSS

-29 TKAETSET
+29 TKAEMSET
-37 EALETTQTET
+37 EALETTRTET

-54 VTAPITEPP
+54 VTTPITEPP

-74 KYVGDENAPGL
+74 KYVGDENAPQL
-85 DENLENDAL
+85 DENLQNNGL
-94 TIDKSTIDYSQ
+94 TIDKSVIDYSQ

-125 SDGSVYFLNSVDTS
+125 SDGSIYFLNSVDTS

-159 ALENIQQTE
+159 ALENIRQTE
-168 AETDISGMVQAKTE
+168 AETDISGAVQSKTE
-182 TVNDNKTGSKKKVL
+182 TVNNKKTDNKKNIL
-196 STIIPIVV
+196 STIIPIAV
-204 VGVITAIII
+204 VGAATAIII
-213 FIKRKKNNRA
+213 YIRRKKNNRA
-223 AYDDDFFEA
+223 AYDDDFLET
-232 PEDQEPE
+232 PQEQE
-239 SKIIPYNE
+239 SESNIIPYNE
-247 ADEPEEQE
+247 AETEEQE
-255 SVQTESENEPTDPM
+255 SVQTESENEPT
-269 EAEESVQPYIDSD
+269 EAEETVQPYIDSD
-282 DFEEAE
+282 DFEETE

>member
-8 PVLLSCAYIAGSS
+8 PILLSCAYIAGSS

-37 EALETTQTET
+37 EALETTRTET

-74 KYVGDENAPGL
+74 KYVGDENAPQL
-85 DENLENDAL
+85 DENLQNNGL
-94 TIDKSTIDYSQ
+94 TIDKSVIDYSQ

-144 LSEDSQKAGNEINQS
+144 LSEDSQKVGNEINQS
-159 ALENIQQTE
+159 ALENIRQTE
-168 AETDISGMVQAKTE
+168 AETDISGAVQSKTE
-182 TVNDNKTGSKKKVL
+182 TVNNKKTDNKKNIL
-196 STIIPIVV
+196 STIIPIAV
-204 VGVITAIII
+204 VGAATAIII
-213 FIKRKKNNRA
+213 YIKRKKNNRA
-223 AYDDDFFEA
+223 AYDDDFLET
-232 PEDQEPE
+232 PQEQE
-239 SKIIPYNE
+239 SESNIIPYNE
-247 ADEPEEQE
+247 AETEEQE
-255 SVQTESENEPTDPM
+255 SIQTESENEPT
-269 EAEESVQPYIDSD
+269 EAEETVQPYIDSD
-282 DFEEAE
+282 DFEETE

>member
-8 PVLLSCAYIAGSS
+8 PILLSCAYIAGSS

-29 TKAETSET
+29 TKAEMSET
-37 EALETTQTET
+37 EALETTRTET
-47 EPVETET
+47 KPVETET

-63 VTTPS
+63 VTTPR

-74 KYVGDENAPGL
+74 KYVGDENAPQL
-85 DENLENDAL
+85 DENLQNNGL
-94 TIDKSTIDYSQ
+94 TIDKSVIDYSQ

-159 ALENIQQTE
+159 ALENIRQTE
-168 AETDISGMVQAKTE
+168 AETDISGAVQSKTE
-182 TVNDNKTGSKKKVL
+182 TVNNKKTDNKKNIL
-196 STIIPIVV
+196 STIIPIAV
-204 VGVITAIII
+204 VGAATAIII
-213 FIKRKKNNRA
+213 YIRRKKNNRA
-223 AYDDDFFEA
+223 AYDDDFLET
-232 PEDQEPE
+232 PQEQE
-239 SKIIPYNE
+239 SESNIIPYNE
-247 ADEPEEQE
+247 AETEERE
-255 SVQTESENEPTDPM
+255 SVQTESENEPT
-269 EAEESVQPYIDSD
+269 EAEETVQPYIDSD
-282 DFEEAE
+282 DFEETE